1 MEELALLESRDQGKT
16 VAAARMIDIPR
27 AATNFRYFAES
38 IISPKLDHVSYQQM
52 PQGQLMASVAHRVPV
67 GVAALIAPWNLP
79 LYLLSWKIAPAI
91 GNAANLCGS
100 RTFASRT

>member
-91 GNAANLCGS
+91 GNAANLYGS
-100 RTFASRT
+100 RTFVSRL